1 MNLQKKLKCG
11 LLALTAALVV
21 TSVPADAQ
29 QLYKAAFNLPF
40 EAQWGSVVLEP
51 GQYTI
56 TVEEAFSGHQVIRL
70 RGQGELAIL
79 AGPSSPAPVGN
90 HGRLTFV
97 TVNGVYSLRKF
108 EADAIGQSFIFPAL
122 KTKGQKSARN
132 GDTPEA
138 TAVALST
145 H

>member
-1 MNLQKKLKCG
+1 MNPQKKLKFG
-11 LLALTAALVV
+11 LLAVTAALVV
-21 TSVPADAQ
+21 SSVRADAQ

-56 TVEEAFSGHQVIRL
+56 TVEQTLSGHKVIRL
-70 RGQGELAIL
+70 HGQGEQAIL
-79 AGPSSPAPVGN
+79 AGPSSPAPVGD

-97 TVNGVYSLRKF
+97 TVNGVYSLKKF
-108 EADAIGQSFIFPAL
+108 EADAIGQSFIFPVL
-122 KTKGQKSARN
+122 KTKGQKSART